1 MHGGVNITG
10 FKFLTKKHWDVAVTK
25 ELKKKN
31 TVEQNY
37 TMSVIFRHTYMINM
51 FLKRYF
57 YMVFFNLHGG
67 LVYYSFS
74 INNYIDNL
82 IKKRSTYIIQNK
94 SEPTIYVN
102 YKSTVLSFLLTCLP

>member
-1 MHGGVNITG
+1 MNEKFLHGGVNITG

-31 TVEQNY
+31 TVEQKY
-37 TMSVIFRHTYMINM
+37 TMSVIFRHTYMIKSVFKTFFFM
-51 FLKRYF
+51 FC
-57 YMVFFNLHGG
+57 FFNLHGG

-82 IKKRSTYIIQNK
+82 IK
-94 SEPTIYVN
+94 
-102 YKSTVLSFLLTCLP
+102 